1 MAQRPG
7 PGDPRGSSE
16 DPSDFGWIYGDR
28 QPSDPDDTR
37 AIPRQPRPGEEE
49 DHTRVMSAQ
58 PQQPRRQHP
67 QQPPRQPVAP
77 PPAAPA
83 APPPATRQPRR
94 RRRRPRLR
102 WLLLLVLA
110 WVVFLV
116 ATPFYAWSQVEKV
129 AFAPRDDRPAEQPG
143 TTYLLVGS
151 DSRGDLTEAQRRD
164 LGTGDAAGQRTDTIL
179 LLHTGSGPNLLMSI
193 PRDSIVEVPGYG
205 TTKVNAAFAYGGPR
219 LLVQTLEDETG
230 IRIDEYVEIGFGGF
244 ADIVDAVGGIR
255 ICPTEAMDDPLAN
268 LDIAQGCQ
276 EADGAT
282 ALGYARSRKLAT
294 LGDID
299 RARRQREVISA
310 IGAKVLSPWTVL
322 NPVRYWRTTTGAAEA
337 VAVGRGMG
345 PVRAGLW
352 ASAMTHVD
360 GQDGLTCGVPI
371 ADLEVNWDPERSQ
384 QMFQAIIDDD
394 TASIT
399 PQLCTPTGV
408 AP

>member
-7 PGDPRGSSE
+7 PGDPRGSS
-16 DPSDFGWIYGDR
+16 DDSSDWGWIYGD
-28 QPSDPDDTR
+28 QAPADPDATR
-37 AIPRQPRPGEEE
+37 AIPRQPRADES
-49 DHTRVMSAQ
+49 DDRTRVM
-58 PQQPRRQHP
+58 PTQQPSPRSQPAPHP
-67 QQPPRQPVAP
+67 APQPTPQPAPQPVRPAP
-77 PPAAPA
+77 LA
-83 APPPATRQPRR
+83 RR

-116 ATPFYAWSQVEKV
+116 AVPLYAWSQVDKV
-129 AFAPRDDRPAEQPG
+129 AFEPSGERPGEQPG

-151 DSRGDLTEAQRRD
+151 DSRGGLTPAQRRE
-164 LGTGDAAGQRTDTIL
+164 LGTGDAAGRRTDTIL

-193 PRDSIVEVPGYG
+193 PRDSIVEIPGRGG
-205 TTKVNAAFAYGGPR
+205 TDKVNAAFAYGGPR
-219 LLVQTLEDETG
+219 LLVQTLESETG
-230 IRIDEYVEIGFGGF
+230 IRIDQYVEIGFGGF
-244 ADIVDAVGGIR
+244 AGIVDAVGGVQ
-255 ICPTEAMDDPLAN
+255 ICPREAMQDPLAN
-268 LDIAQGCQ
+268 LDVARGCQ
-276 EADGAT
+276 QADGAT

-310 IGAKVLSPWTVL
+310 IGAQVLSPWTVL
-322 NPVRYWRTTTGAAEA
+322 NPVRYWRINTSAADA
-337 VAVGRGMG
+337 VAVGRGMN
-345 PVRAGLW
+345 PIQAAMW
-352 ASAMTHVD
+352 ASAMTRVN
-360 GQDGLTCGVPI
+360 GENGLTCGVPI

-408 AP
+408 PR